1 MSISKARYVYKC
13 DGQSL
18 DTYCPDFIQVGELY
32 TRQVAHGEIFRFCQG
47 CTPIHKEATHA

>member
-1 MSISKARYVYKC
+1 MNISKARYVYKC

-18 DTYCPDFIQVGELY
+18 YTYCPDFIQVGELY